1 MIIGFSGSSGSGKST
16 TVQDVAF
23 LLQEKGARVR
33 VVDEVTQRLF
43 DMYSLV
49 YKVRSLQEL
58 REKEDLY
65 LLFEQDWLNVHL
77 EEIKRRQEKG
87 CILLCDR
94 TAFDVLPYLL
104 LHCRRSA
111 DPLVFDNLI
120 DKLCRISE
128 DPPYNVIFY
137 FPALKTAFE
146 NKHPV
151 RAPEDLLTREAQ
163 GYLLKSFLPQ
173 ELTVPVA
180 TQDRVE
186 RAGFISF
193 CIERWMRERAGKS
206 A

>member
-1 MIIGFSGSSGSGKST
+1 MIIGFSGSSGSGKTT

-23 LLQEKGARVR
+23 LLREKGERVK
-33 VVDEVTQRLF
+33 VLEEVTERLF
-43 DMYSLV
+43 KMYSLV
-49 YKVRSLQEL
+49 FKVKSLQEL

-77 EEIKRRQEKG
+77 QEIRRNQEKD

-111 DPLVFDNLI
+111 DPLVFDAVVE
-120 DKLCRISE
+120 KLRRISE
-128 DPPYNVIFY
+128 DPPYSVVFF
-137 FPALKTAFE
+137 FPPLKTITE
-146 NKHPV
+146 NRHSI

-163 GYLLKSFLPQ
+163 SYILKGFLPQ
-173 ELTVPVA
+173 VLTVPVE

-193 CIERWMRERAGKS
+193 CIERWMKEHAGKS